1 MSFEDFSKM
10 METKLESLYEECQI
24 PSCDC
29 KSKSVI
35 LFEKRVKNQ
44 YDLLSEPLTK
54 DSSGKLPEYGRMA
67 FDHEKKRVKVKIA
80 EDASGKNKYTNIPFN
95 LMDFKI
101 NEGYDGLAVL
111 VRYAILLNFKRRT
124 QFSNHFRRSQCVALV
139 AKF

>member
-1 MSFEDFSKM
+1 MGLTPPPDEKSDKMMSFEDFSKM
-10 METKLESLYEECQI
+10 METKLDSLYEECQI

-29 KSKSVI
+29 KSKSVL

-67 FDHEKKRVKVKIA
+67 FDHENKRVKVKIA

-95 LMDFKI
+95 LMDLKI
-101 NEGYDGLAVL
+101 NEGYDGLA
-111 VRYAILLNFKRRT
+111 
-124 QFSNHFRRSQCVALV
+124 SD
-139 AKF
+139 